1 MTFDEVMNSNI
12 RPKCEP
18 KITVSGTDINGDTQ
32 TIVWNAKDIKSLTFK
47 RSIDPVGRNLP
58 VMELQWTEVYYGKF
72 NAQNFPIKYN
82 NLTKYMAVT
91 LEFNQSLSFFRTW
104 KDIKSLTWKNLK
116 EYTWKAL
123 KNDVPKETVTMP
135 MMFLSATPE
144 VSGHTIKWTA
154 KDALSFLTEVQTK
167 AFATIFSDDPDNI
180 SIPFYNPIVYLLVN
194 ARATF
199 YHSKELFD
207 YYTRTI
213 NYFNGLDKTKL
224 LTHGIIFDGATN
236 SEIMNY
242 LSPLNEYLD
251 FDNDKIIVKTFT
263 AERTSTP
270 TVNIPLKLQYGSPT
284 LESCTPVSRYSYNQ
298 YVFSVHKENAYE
310 LSPAT
315 VSIIMETTYI
325 ADYYYNGYGVGY
337 KVNDD
342 GTTNTIQT
350 QEINRAIASYFYGPA
365 ANPDELFNGGII
377 KVNPVNYEAIA
388 QQITTSSKVGE
399 IYDEDNK
406 LNVWDTSEI
415 RARASALSTWFD
427 DKNHVVKNQTPAMF
441 NWEIGTFANCETPLF
456 NNDGTQYVAP
466 AMLLEYT
473 VEYNG
478 AIKQSNIA
486 HEIGA
491 IS

>member
-1 MTFDEVMNSNI
+1 MTVDEVMNSNI

-18 KITVSGTDINGDTQ
+18 KITVSGTDINGDTH
-32 TIVWNAKDIKSLTFK
+32 TVVWNAKDIKSLTFK

-82 NLTKYMAVT
+82 NIIKYMAVT

-104 KDIKSLTWKNLK
+104 KDIKSLTWKNIK
-116 EYTWKAL
+116 GQTWKAL
-123 KNDVPKETVTMP
+123 KNDVAKKTITMP

-167 AFATIFSDDPDNI
+167 SFSILFSDGNDNI

-213 NYFNGLDKTKL
+213 NYFNGLDKNKL
-224 LTHGIIFDGATN
+224 LTHGIIFDGETN

-242 LSPLNEYLD
+242 LSPLNKYLD

-263 AERTSTP
+263 AARTSSP
-270 TVNIPLKLQYGSPT
+270 NVNIPLKLQYGSPT
-284 LESCTPVSRYSYNQ
+284 LESCTPVSRYSYKQ

-315 VSIIMETTYI
+315 VNIIMDNKYI
-325 ADYYYNGYGVGY
+325 ANYYYNGYGIGY
-337 KVNDD
+337 I
-342 GTTNTIQT
+342 GTDHIPT
-350 QEINRAIASYFYGPA
+350 QEINRAIVPYLYNSAES
-365 ANPDELFNGGII
+365 ANENFNGGII
-377 KVNPVNYEAIA
+377 KVYPVNYEAIS
-388 QQITTSSKVGE
+388 QQITLIPNVGE

-415 RARASALSTWFD
+415 QARASELYNWFY

-456 NNDGTQYVAP
+456 NNDGTKYVAT

-473 VEYNG
+473 IQYNG

-491 IS
+491 IG